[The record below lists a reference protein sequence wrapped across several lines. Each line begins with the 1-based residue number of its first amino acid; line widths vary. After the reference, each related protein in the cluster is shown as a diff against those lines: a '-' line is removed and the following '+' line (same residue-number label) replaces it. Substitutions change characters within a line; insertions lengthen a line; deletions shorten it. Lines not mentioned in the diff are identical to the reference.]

1 MDKPA
6 ILSVDLT
13 GRRVVVTA
21 GAAGIGRA
29 MVDAFLAN
37 GARVE
42 LCDVDEKALA
52 EMARAL
58 PQAGTHLCDVS
69 DAGAVEG
76 FFEKAV
82 ERLGG
87 LDVLINNAGIAGPTK
102 RVEEIDEA
110 EWRRTLDIDLTGQFL
125 CARKAIPHLRQAG
138 GGSIINLSSAAGIF
152 AFPLRAPYSA
162 SKWGVI
168 GFTKTLAAELG
179 DAGIRVNALCPGV
192 VEGARIRAVIAAK
205 AAQRGISEAEMEA
218 ILLAQ
223 TSMKCFISPYDIA
236 NMALYLCSPF
246 GATISGQALSIDGH
260 MVAMP

>member
-1 MDKPA
+1 MSNPPM
-6 ILSVDLT
+6 LSVDLT
-13 GRRVVVTA
+13 GLRVVITA

-29 MVDAFLAN
+29 MAESFIAN

-42 LCDVDEKALA
+42 LCDVDEATLV
-52 EMARAL
+52 ETERAL
-58 PQAGTHLCDVS
+58 PEAGSHHCDVS
-69 DAGAVEG
+69 DAQAVEG
-76 FFEKAV
+76 FFQAAAEK
-82 ERLGG
+82 LGG

-102 RVEEIDEA
+102 RVEEISEE

-125 CARKAIPHLRQAG
+125 CARKAIPYLRRSG
-138 GGSIINLSSAAGIF
+138 GGSIVNLSSAAGIF
-152 AFPLRAPYSA
+152 AFPLRSPYSA

-192 VEGARIRAVIAAK
+192 VEGDRIDAVIAAK
-205 AAQRGISEAEMEA
+205 ARERGISEAEMEA
-218 ILLAQ
+218 ILLGQ
-223 TSMKCFISPYDIA
+223 TSMKRFVSPYDIA
-236 NMALYLCSPF
+236 NMALYLCSPL